1 MKKREYYVL
10 GLKAGIPVI
19 LGFVPVGIGFAI
31 MARQA
36 GFSFAQTCGS
46 SLMVFAGAAQ
56 IMSTGMVAQGASLF
70 AITLATFLLNL
81 RHVIMSICVFSKVPV
96 KNPFLRMAMGFGITD
111 ETFAIV
117 TTTEDPRVQTPYAFL
132 GLITTSYLSWVGGT
146 VIGAIASDFLPV
158 VISASLGVS
167 LYAMFLGL
175 LMPGLTKN
183 AKLAV
188 LVIFTALCNT
198 GLRLIMDSSWA
209 MIVATL
215 ACALLGVFFVDLE
228 EDGNG

>member
-1 MKKREYYVL
+1 MKKKEYYIV

-36 GFSFAQTCGS
+36 GFTLAQTCAS

-56 IMSTGMVAQGASLF
+56 IMSTGMVAEGASLF
-70 AITLATFLLNL
+70 AMILATFLLNL
-81 RHVIMSICVFSKVPV
+81 RHVIMSICVFTKIPV
-96 KNPFLRMAMGFGITD
+96 KSRFLRMLMGFGITD

-117 TTTEDPRVQTPYAFL
+117 TTTEDERVQTPFGFL
-132 GLITTSYLSWVGGT
+132 GLATVSYLSWFAGT
-146 VIGAIASDFLPV
+146 FLGAIASDFLPAMV
-158 VISASLGVS
+158 SASLGVS

-183 AKLAV
+183 LRLTMLV
-188 LVIFTALCNT
+188 LFTAVCNT
-198 GLRLIMDSSWA
+198 LLRLVMEPSWA
-209 MIVATL
+209 LIVSTL
-215 ACALLGVFFVDLE
+215 VCAFLGVFFVELE
-228 EDGNG
+228 EEA